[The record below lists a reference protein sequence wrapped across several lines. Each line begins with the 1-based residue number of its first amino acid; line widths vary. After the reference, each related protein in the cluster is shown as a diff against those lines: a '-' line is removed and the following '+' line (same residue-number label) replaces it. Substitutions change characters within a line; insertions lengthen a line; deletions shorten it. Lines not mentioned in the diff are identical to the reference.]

1 MSVTFFDIR
10 CDQCNF
16 LGTSLATSGCYLWE
30 HEAGVF
36 QFERQLGLCLD
47 CNEVVAIEDFP
58 NDATMKRAREIHKTY
73 TGKPLLR
80 FLEKDYAKYL
90 ASQKGFTILEKV
102 LMLQRSPVCLVC
114 GNSSVLEM
122 RCLENLAKDEKRSLG
137 FGHPG
142 CSGTLYAQSAGA
154 LRFGIRPAT
163 YTYDIDGQL
172 ISTTYN

>member
-1 MSVTFFDIR
+1 MSVTFIDIR
-10 CDQCNF
+10 CDKCNF

-30 HEAGVF
+30 HEADVF

-47 CNEVVAIEDFP
+47 CNEVVAMEDFP
-58 NDATMKRAREIHKTY
+58 NDATMMRARKIHKTY
-73 TGKPLLR
+73 TGKSLLR

-90 ASQKGFTILEKV
+90 ASQKGFAVLEKV
-102 LMLQRSPVCLVC
+102 LMLQRLPVCLVC